1 MCTLKTPCANEYKTI
16 RCYSCGIFVELSC
29 ILRWFTIASAAI
41 PSFLK
46 TGGCRP
52 SGACMEMRAARRLS
66 CSRAA
71 SQAVYLCLP
80 VYLYRHAYGRCA
92 LLSGRRKEGSAQC
105 MAALLLGV
113 HWPLACS
120 PCFLGLDQ
128 LPRKLLDYLSPA
140 ANLFVHGV
148 NV

>member
-1 MCTLKTPCANEYKTI
+1 MCTLKTPCANGYKTI

-29 ILRWFTIASAAI
+29 ILRWFTIASVAI

-52 SGACMEMRAARRLS
+52 SSACMEMRAARRLS

-92 LLSGRRKEGSAQC
+92 LLSVVERRGAPSAWQRCCWACIGR
-105 MAALLLGV
+105 LPV
-113 HWPLACS
+113 PHVFLAWTSCRVS
-120 PCFLGLDQ
+120 CLIISLQRPTC
-128 LPRKLLDYLSPA
+128 
-140 ANLFVHGV
+140 LFME
-148 NV
+148 